1 MKKEVY
7 NVFTFLFCGHPN
19 RTHSHLLQ
27 LFQIWRLMASHRCLP
42 AGLPGPHSFFSG
54 TASYLSLIL
63 IINIWLEMN
72 SKHFVTGVT
81 KRVLMTD
88 SKSVA
93 AITDQYD
100 QFGLSLP
107 ATLVT
112 TNMSIH
118 RHQKNLTGNV
128 TFPIGNLTFPVGYPS
143 CLLNL
148 PYIAIQTLPF
158 RSPNASQVT
167 WANRQCSGDLHIWI
181 CYPLSHLCPHKG
193 PALKICSVGLSNFS
207 VSVSYCP
214 KTILGFVCLLAYEN
228 PIN

>member
-1 MKKEVY
+1 MIVHCQISIIHNEFVSY
-7 NVFTFLFCGHPN
+7 NEKRSLQCLYLLVLLAPQQNPLPSFAAVPNLGTDGITQVPSCRSPWPSVF
-19 RTHSHLLQ
+19 
-27 LFQIWRLMASHRCLP
+27 
-42 AGLPGPHSFFSG
+42 FFSG

-81 KRVLMTD
+81 RRVLMTD

-112 TNMSIH
+112 TDMSIH

-128 TFPIGNLTFPVGYPS
+128 TFPIGNLTFPVKYPS

-158 RSPNASQVT
+158 WNPNASQVT
-167 WANRQCSGDLHIWI
+167 
-181 CYPLSHLCPHKG
+181 
-193 PALKICSVGLSNFS
+193 
-207 VSVSYCP
+207 
-214 KTILGFVCLLAYEN
+214 
-228 PIN
+228 